1 MTIHSL
7 SSVVTL
13 CLVIVFFSSCSVL
26 SSQYS
31 YNSSRGTGEPEPTT
45 RPTTKPKSED
55 NKQEDYVDF
64 EEEEE
69 DVKDEVIEE
78 NVSKEEDEE
87 EVTEETVDFSDEEKL
102 RKDIVDYAHDYLG
115 TDYVYG
121 GKTPDGFDCSGFT
134 CHVMKKYDVKLPP
147 VSASQAKEGKKV
159 KMKNARPGDLV
170 FFRKTP
176 AGKVFHVA
184 LVVDND
190 KKEGLKVIHSTSRGV
205 VVDNISKSDYWR
217 PKISIVRDV
226 LEE

>member
-1 MTIHSL
+1 M
-7 SSVVTL
+7 
-13 CLVIVFFSSCSVL
+13 FFSSCNVL

-31 YNSSRGTGEPEPTT
+31 YNSSRGAGDPEPTT
-45 RPTTKPKSED
+45 RPGPKPKSED
-55 NKQEDYVDF
+55 NNQEDYVDF

-69 DVKDEVIEE
+69 DVSD
-78 NVSKEEDEE
+78 
-87 EVTEETVDFSDEEKL
+87 EVTEEVVSEEEEEIKEEAIDFSDEEKL
-102 RKDIVDYAHDYLG
+102 RKDIVDYAHDYIG
-115 TDYVYG
+115 TEYVYG

-159 KMKNARPGDLV
+159 KMKNAQPGDLV

-176 AGKVFHVA
+176 AGKIFHVA

-190 KKEGLKVIHSTSRGV
+190 DKEGLKVIHSTSRGV

>member
-7 SSVVTL
+7 SSVITL
-13 CLVIVFFSSCSVL
+13 CFVIVFFSSCSVL

-31 YNSSRGTGEPEPTT
+31 YNSSRGTGDPEPTT
-45 RPTTKPKSED
+45 RPNPKPKSED

-69 DVKDEVIEE
+69 EVAEE
-78 NVSKEEDEE
+78 VTEEVASEEE
-87 EVTEETVDFSDEEKL
+87 EVKEETVDFSDEEKL

-115 TDYVYG
+115 TEYVYG

-159 KMKNARPGDLV
+159 KVKNAQPGDLV

-190 KKEGLKVIHSTSRGV
+190 GKEGLKVIHSTSRGV

>member
-45 RPTTKPKSED
+45 QPTTKPKSED

-78 NVSKEEDEE
+78 NTSKEEEV
-87 EVTEETVDFSDEEKL
+87 VTEETADFSDEEKL